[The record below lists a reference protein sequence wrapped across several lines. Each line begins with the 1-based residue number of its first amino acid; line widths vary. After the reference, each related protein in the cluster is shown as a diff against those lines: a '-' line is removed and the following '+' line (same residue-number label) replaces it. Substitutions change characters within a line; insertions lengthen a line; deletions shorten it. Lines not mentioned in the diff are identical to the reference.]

1 MLLRYKPC
9 WVTYGEERKEG
20 RKEARANP
28 YICKKNK
35 KKAEAKKKKVGFVGM
50 NGALII
56 YPRMLEIAKWRF

>member
-1 MLLRYKPC
+1 MLGNIRR
-9 WVTYGEERKEG
+9 GAEG

-28 YICKKNK
+28 YICKKK
-35 KKAEAKKKKVGFVGM
+35 KEAVAKKKKVGFVGM

>member
-1 MLLRYKPC
+1 MLGNIRR
-9 WVTYGEERKEG
+9 GAEG

-28 YICKKNK
+28 YICKKK
-35 KKAEAKKKKVGFVGM
+35 KRGKQKKKKVGFVGM

>member
-1 MLLRYKPC
+1 MLGNIRR
-9 WVTYGEERKEG
+9 GAEG

-28 YICKKNK
+28 YICKKK
-35 KKAEAKKKKVGFVGM
+35 KKRKQKKKKVGFVGM